1 MPSSTDKQSNTTS
14 QSTATQQSAYAPQV
28 SDLNTAFTDAMKAY
42 GQSGSATLPTDFVA
56 NFSPE
61 ALASFRSMVNYGNN
75 NAVPNGQ
82 AAAGTDLLTSGVNG
96 TNGALSGFAGYDPSV
111 TNNADALV
119 SSANKYVAGQDIDSQ
134 VRQAMQGATE
144 TARDVTMP
152 QISQNAA
159 LSGNTNSSRTGIAE
173 GLVQRGLAESAANLR
188 GTLSSQAFKDGLTLA
203 QSQAAS
209 NNADKLAAIQGQGA
223 LGTAAASAGN
233 TASTSSVDNMM
244 KQLTAA
250 ATGGA
255 GLTSAQQAQL
265 DNALKQYQ
273 AGSSAPFASLSQLM
287 SIIGGNHGMTTNTTG
302 SGNTDEHSE
311 TTASPLSIAGGILGA
326 GTSLLGSGGMNLL
339 APAGA
344 GILSSLFG
352 K

>member
-159 LSGNTNSSRTGIAE
+159 LSGNTNSSRTGIAS
-173 GLVQRGLAESAANLR
+173 GLVERSLAENAQNIHNSLYSDAYKNGLSLAESQAQANNSGALSAANAAAGA
-188 GTLSSQAFKDGLTLA
+188 GTN
-203 QSQAAS
+203 AANAGTSAVSNAINNVGTS
-209 NNADKLAAIQGQGA
+209 NNVDQTNFTNSVGNNFTALQDYMKLIGSQNWGTSTNSTGTSATTGTGTSTTTSNPSAMQMISGILGTVGQGA
-223 LGTAAASAGN
+223 
-233 TASTSSVDNMM
+233 
-244 KQLTAA
+244 
-250 ATGGA
+250 
-255 GLTSAQQAQL
+255 
-265 DNALKQYQ
+265 
-273 AGSSAPFASLSQLM
+273 
-287 SIIGGNHGMTTNTTG
+287 
-302 SGNTDEHSE
+302 
-311 TTASPLSIAGGILGA
+311 
-326 GTSLLGSGGMNLL
+326 
-339 APAGA
+339 
-344 GILSSLFG
+344 SLFG
-352 K
+352 F